1 MIKQKIIFVII
12 NDMNFDS
19 DILIKI
25 LKYIKK
31 KKINVKYFFECK
43 KQIGMVVNFK
53 EYIERINS
61 DNIC

>member
-12 NDMNFDS
+12 NDMNLDS

-25 LKYIKK
+25 LKYIFKK
-31 KKINVKYFFECK
+31 NLNVEYFFECK
-43 KQIGMVVNFK
+43 KQIGMVVNFQ

>member
-31 KKINVKYFFECK
+31 KI
-43 KQIGMVVNFK
+43 
-53 EYIERINS
+53 
-61 DNIC
+61 